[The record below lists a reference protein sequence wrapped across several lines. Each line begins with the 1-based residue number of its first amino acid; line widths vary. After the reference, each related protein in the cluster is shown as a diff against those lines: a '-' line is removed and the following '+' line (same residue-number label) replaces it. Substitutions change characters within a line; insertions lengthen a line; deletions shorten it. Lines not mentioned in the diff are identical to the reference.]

1 MISWIAAYMVLI
13 IHLGFVFF
21 VVLGG
26 VLVWRWRWVLFLH
39 IPAAVWGALIEYRG
53 WVCPLTPLE
62 NRLRGAAG
70 QAGYSGGFIEQ
81 YLLPVLYPEA
91 LSREAQIVLGT
102 FVIIINGMAYGWL
115 IRRSRARKTR
125 PPAA

>member
-1 MISWIAAYMVLI
+1 MMFLIAAHVTLI
-13 IHLGFVFF
+13 LHIGFVYF

-26 VLVWRWRWVLFLH
+26 FLAWRWRRVLFLH

-62 NRLRGAAG
+62 NRLREEAG
-70 QAGYSGGFIEQ
+70 QAGYSGGVIEQ
-81 YLLPVLYPEA
+81 YLRPALYPEA

-102 FVIIINGMAYGWL
+102 LVIIINGVAYGWL